1 MTETP
6 SHVVALGLGS
16 NLGDR
21 LAQLRFAAVEL
32 LESLGDLRFS
42 SIFETEPVHVTDQ
55 PDFLNACCT
64 GRTSLSPRALLRAL
78 QTTERA
84 AGREDGERYG
94 PRTLDL
100 DLLLYDDTV
109 IDEPGL
115 RVPHPRMHERA
126 FVLVPLLELLPEWRH
141 PVLGLTVSELAAV
154 TTSDVVRVGE
164 FDPAL
169 DVRP

>member
-1 MTETP
+1 MSEDT

-21 LAQLRFAAVEL
+21 LARLRFAAVEL
-32 LESLGDLRFS
+32 KDFLGDLRFS
-42 SIFETEPVHVTDQ
+42 SVFETDPVHVTDQ

-64 GRTSLSPRALLRAL
+64 GRTSLSARALLRAL
-78 QTTERA
+78 QTIERA

-100 DLLLYDDTV
+100 DLLLYDNSV

-115 RVPHPRMHERA
+115 RVPHPRMHERT

-141 PVLGLTVSELAAV
+141 PVLGLTVSELAGA